1 MEAAESSA
9 LGNVDGAAWA
19 GWNPLEKKK
28 DYIKPA
34 VKGRLSDQS
43 PILRSRVSAVGFLVQ
58 VFRYRFRF
66 RFRTRTRTRT

>member
-1 MEAAESSA
+1 VGASA
-9 LGNVDGAAWA
+9 LGSADEAAWA
-19 GWNPLEKKK
+19 GWNPRGKSKQ
-28 DYIKPA
+28 YIISP

-66 RFRTRTRTRT
+66 RTRTRTST